1 MWCLAV
7 ACGAIV
13 LMGHDPCQTA
23 TTDRHPT
30 YPVLN
35 PIQAAALLLLL
46 QLVPLL
52 AAVLF
57 LPL

>member
-1 MWCLAV
+1 
-7 ACGAIV
+7 
-13 LMGHDPCQTA
+13 MGHDPCQTA

-46 QLVPLL
+46 QLAPLL